1 MSGRSKEK
9 TAMFCGGGR
18 KGEMRLISLK
28 RKIYRA
34 ILWVITLCVMVMMF
48 GFSAQDQTQSGSL
61 SAKISAP
68 LTSWIARQQGGLDAQ
83 DYQQLYKQVDWYVR
97 KTAHF
102 SEYALLGML
111 LTLLLDAYRLRWRWV
126 SWLICTAYAATDEI
140 HQLFSDG
147 RTGRW
152 QDVMIDSAGAL
163 TGLLVVLLLLH
174 LWQQKR
180 QKNETK
186 NRRNNHADD

>member
-1 MSGRSKEK
+1 MSLRRD
-9 TAMFCGGGR
+9 R
-18 KGEMRLISLK
+18 KGEMRLNRVNSVK
-28 RKIYRA
+28 RRIYRI
-34 ILWVITLCVMVMMF
+34 ILWLITIGVMLMMF
-48 GFSAQDQTQSGSL
+48 GFSAQDLTQSGGL
-61 SAKISAP
+61 SAKISTP
-68 LTSWIARQQGGLDAQ
+68 LTDWIARLQGGLDARN
-83 DYQQLYKQVDWYVR
+83 YQLLFKQVDLYVR

-140 HQLFSDG
+140 HQLFSEG

-163 TGLLVVLLLLH
+163 TGLMIVLLALH
-174 LWQQKR
+174 LWQKKKQH
-180 QKNETK
+180 Q
-186 NRRNNHADD
+186 RNNGNDGQEEKPC